1 VQLDT
6 TTITEKN
13 DKSSTLPKAEI
24 FQADLETIR
33 SETTVDGLFNFFSI

>member
-1 VQLDT
+1 VQIYT
-6 TTITEKN
+6 TTITEKD